1 MIDYEIANT
10 SQHSFTSYLNLA
22 MFILHSSNKT
32 ENLVGHL
39 THVIRTMPL
48 SSPFAKEVFL
58 IQSQG
63 MERWLSQQLAGQLK
77 VWANYEFLFPG
88 KFFSSIA
95 QRVDSRLNDAAFE
108 RNLMLWRI
116 EALLRQLDGVEFLP
130 IKNYLSTD
138 NQDLKRYQLAKQLA
152 QIFDQ
157 YQMMRPDM
165 LSLWQK
171 GELLHDNATERWQR
185 ALWLAICAQTGNKH
199 RGALW
204 QEAIAKFNNIQPGTL
219 SAALPERISVFGI
232 NTMPPIFLS
241 YLEGLAKHCDVHFF
255 LLNPCESYWA
265 DLLSKRLSV
274 QDEIFDGH
282 PLLSALG
289 QQGREFQVMLLEQ
302 VNPHFEPKSFEL
314 SNEHQQATVLQ
325 QLQND
330 ILANQLDEQS
340 NIRSL
345 VADNSISIHACHS
358 RLREVEVLKNQLLA
372 ALEHDASLELRDIVV
387 MAADIEVY
395 EPFISAVFSDIQHA
409 IADRSLR
416 LSNNTLDAFIRF
428 LALSQSRLGWQSVL
442 DLLEQPVIYGH
453 FALSETD
460 LELIKYWLQETH
472 VRWGQSAQHKKE
484 LGLPELNENTWQAAL
499 DRLLMGYA
507 VGSEEEFVC
516 DVLPFP
522 DIEGSSAQALGGL
535 CSFINL
541 LFKAKNELK
550 RPKTLTNWTTQLNF
564 YAEQLLG
571 PTGSIEQQQLHE
583 LLAALSADL
592 EDVHNEPLALP
603 IITSWL
609 EDRVSESKSTQGFL
623 RGQLTFCSMLPMRSI
638 PFKIIALLGMN
649 EGEFPKID
657 QSPTFD
663 LLSLKEYFRK
673 GDRSRRIDDRYQFL
687 EILLST
693 RQQLLMT
700 YIGQS
705 IANNETIFPSVV
717 ISELLEVLQDSY
729 QLQDL
734 TIREPLQSFSHR
746 YFNGSSSLVS
756 FSSAD
761 CETAKALQTPEIK
774 PTDWW
779 QGELTTDENSVIE
792 LADLLAFYQHP
803 QRYFMRQQLS
813 VRFQGISA
821 QTEECEPFVIDKMD
835 GYSIYH
841 DWIKQRLLGENL
853 SVKKLQAQGRWLSG
867 VLGELEFVKQ
877 QTTVEDFVTRIQEK
891 NLGAPIEEVA
901 IDIHVNQYRLIGKL
915 GCRYEKASLIYRY
928 ADLKGK
934 DFINALLQHC
944 VLNQLAPQSTYCLS
958 TDEDIVFLPEQ
969 GSAELLASLVDIYC
983 AGQQTPNAFFVEA
996 ALVYVK
1002 QAQVLK
1008 TSTRASKPAIAAA
1021 KEWLDRAVL
1030 QAYEPELKRL
1040 YQDMANR
1047 GDILDEHFEQQCQ
1060 SLLQPIWDAV
1070 Y

>member
-1 MIDYEIANT
+1 
-10 SQHSFTSYLNLA
+10 
-22 MFILHSSNKT
+22 
-32 ENLVGHL
+32 
-39 THVIRTMPL
+39 
-48 SSPFAKEVFL
+48 
-58 IQSQG
+58 
-63 MERWLSQQLAGQLK
+63 
-77 VWANYEFLFPG
+77 
-88 KFFSSIA
+88 
-95 QRVDSRLNDAAFE
+95 
-108 RNLMLWRI
+108 
-116 EALLRQLDGVEFLP
+116 
-130 IKNYLSTD
+130 
-138 NQDLKRYQLAKQLA
+138 
-152 QIFDQ
+152 
-157 YQMMRPDM
+157 MMRPDM

-171 GELLHDNATERWQR
+171 GELLYNNATERWQR
-185 ALWLAICAQTGNKH
+185 VLWLAICEQTGDKH

-204 QEAIAKFNNIQPGTL
+204 LETIAKFNNTQPGAL
-219 SAALPERISVFGI
+219 SAMLPERISVFGI

-255 LLNPCESYWA
+255 LLNPSETYWD
-265 DLLSKRLSV
+265 DLVSKRQRL
-274 QDEIFDGH
+274 QDEDFVDH

-289 QQGREFQVMLLEQ
+289 QQGREFQSLLHEQ
-302 VNPHFEPKSFEL
+302 VNPDFEPQSFEL
-314 SNEHQQATVLQ
+314 SDEYQQVKVLQ

-330 ILANQLDEQS
+330 ILANQLDEQD
-340 NIRSL
+340 RARPL

-358 RLREVEVLKNQLLA
+358 RLREVEVLRNQLLA
-372 ALEHDASLELRDIVV
+372 ALEQDASLELRDIVV

-395 EPFISAVFSDIQHA
+395 EPFISAIFNDIQHA

-416 LSNNTLDAFIRF
+416 LSNNSLDAFIRF

-442 DLLEQPVIYGH
+442 DLLEQPVIYNN

-460 LELIKYWLQETH
+460 LDLIKYWLEETH

-507 VGSEEEFVC
+507 VGSDDDFVC

-535 CSFINL
+535 CRFMNL
-541 LFKAKNELK
+541 VFKAKNELK
-550 RPKTLTNWTTQLNF
+550 RPKTLVDWTAQLSY

-571 PTGSIEQQQLHE
+571 QTGSIEQQQLHE
-583 LLAALSADL
+583 LLTVLSADL
-592 EDVHNEPLALP
+592 EDVHTETLALT

-638 PFKIIALLGMN
+638 PFKVIALLGMN

-663 LLSLKEYFRK
+663 LLSLKQHFRK
-673 GDRSRRIDDRYQFL
+673 GDRSRRSDDRYQFL

-693 RQQLLMT
+693 RQQLIMT

-729 QLQDL
+729 QLRDL
-734 TIREPLQSFSHR
+734 TIREPLQSFSYR
-746 YFNGSSSLVS
+746 YFNGSPGLVS
-756 FSSAD
+756 FSTVD
-761 CETAKALQTPEIK
+761 LETAKALQMPAII
-774 PTDWW
+774 PADWW
-779 QGELTTDENSVIE
+779 QGELATEENMVIE
-792 LADLLAFYQHP
+792 LADLLMFYQHP
-803 QRYFMRQQLS
+803 QRYFMRQQLTI
-813 VRFQGISA
+813 RFHGVSA
-821 QTEECEPFVIDKMD
+821 QTEECEPFVIDKME

-841 DWIKQRLLGENL
+841 DWIEHRLIGENL

-867 VLGELEFVKQ
+867 VLGELEFAKQ
-877 QTTVEDFVTRIQEK
+877 QTSIENFVTRLQEK
-891 NLGAPIEEVA
+891 NLGAPIEDA
-901 IDIHVNQYRLIGKL
+901 MIDIRVNQYRLLGKL

-944 VLNQLAPQSTYCLS
+944 VLNQLAPQSTYLLS

-969 GSAELLASLVDIYC
+969 GSADLLAALVDIYC
-983 AGQQTPNAFFVEA
+983 AGQQAPNAFFVEA
-996 ALVYVK
+996 ALAYIK
-1002 QAQVLK
+1002 QALVLK
-1008 TSTRASKPAIAAA
+1008 TSSRASKPAIAAA
-1021 KEWLDRAVL
+1021 KDCLDRAVS
-1030 QAYEPELKRL
+1030 QDYEPELKRL
-1040 YQDMANR
+1040 YQDMINR

-1070 Y
+1070 H

>member
-1 MIDYEIANT
+1 
-10 SQHSFTSYLNLA
+10 

-39 THVIRTMPL
+39 THIIKTMPL
-48 SSPFAKEVFL
+48 SSAFAKEVFL

-77 VWANYEFLFPG
+77 VWANYEFLFPS
-88 KFFSSIA
+88 KFFSSLA
-95 QRVDSRLNDAAFE
+95 QRVDSRLNDAAFD

-116 EALLRQLDGVEFLP
+116 ESLLRQLDGAEFLP
-130 IKNYLSTD
+130 IKKYLATD

-152 QIFDQ
+152 QIVDQ

-171 GELLHDNATERWQR
+171 GDLLYDNTTERWQR
-185 ALWLAICAQTGNKH
+185 ALWIAICEQTGYKH

-204 QEAIAKFNNIQPGTL
+204 QEAIAKFNNTEPGAL

-241 YLEGLAKHCDVHFF
+241 YLEGLAKHCDVHFY
-255 LLNPCESYWA
+255 LLNPCQSYWA
-265 DLLSKRLSV
+265 DLLSKRQRM
-274 QDEIFDGH
+274 QDETFDCH

-289 QQGREFQVMLLEQ
+289 QQGREFQAMLHEQ
-302 VNPHFEPKSFEL
+302 VNPDFEPESFEH
-314 SNEHQQATVLQ
+314 SDESQQATVLQ

-340 NIRSL
+340 NSRPL

-372 ALEHDASLELRDIVV
+372 ALEQDANLELRDIVV
-387 MAADIEVY
+387 MAADIEIY

-428 LALSQSRLGWQSVL
+428 LALSQSRLGWHSVL
-442 DLLEQPVIYGH
+442 DLLEQPLIYSN
-453 FALSETD
+453 FALSESD
-460 LELIKYWLQETH
+460 LELIKYWLEATH

-507 VGSEEEFVC
+507 VGSEADFVC
-516 DVLPFP
+516 DILPLP
-522 DIEGSSAQALGGL
+522 DVEGTSAQALGGL
-535 CSFINL
+535 CSFMNL

-550 RPKTLTNWTTQLNF
+550 RPKTLIVWSAQLKF

-583 LLAALSADL
+583 LLTALSLDL
-592 EDVHNEPLALP
+592 EEVHNQPLTLP
-603 IITSWL
+603 IITNWL
-609 EDRVSESKSTQGFL
+609 EDRVSETKSTQGFL

-638 PFKIIALLGMN
+638 PFKVIALLGMN

-657 QSPTFD
+657 QSPSFD
-663 LLSLKEYFRK
+663 LLSLKEHFRK
-673 GDRSRRIDDRYQFL
+673 GDRSRRTDDRYQFL
-687 EILLST
+687 EIVLST
-693 RQQLLMT
+693 RQQLIMT

-734 TIREPLQSFSHR
+734 TIREPLQSFSYR
-746 YFNGSSSLVS
+746 YFNGSPGLIS
-756 FSSAD
+756 FSNAD
-761 CETAKALQTPEIK
+761 LETAKALQTPAIK
-774 PTDWW
+774 PADWW
-779 QGELTTDENSVIE
+779 QGDLAIDASSVIDV
-792 LADLLAFYQHP
+792 ADLLAFYQHP
-803 QRYFMRQQLS
+803 QRYFMRQQLTL
-813 VRFQGISA
+813 RFQGISA
-821 QTEECEPFVIDKMD
+821 QSEECEPFVIDKMD

-841 DWIKQRLLGENL
+841 DWIEQRLLGENL

-867 VLGELEFVKQ
+867 VLGELEFAKQ
-877 QTTVEDFVTRIQEK
+877 HGAIDDFVAGIVAK
-891 NLGAPIEEVA
+891 NIGAPIDDVV
-901 IDIHVNQYRLIGKL
+901 IDIHVNQYRLVGKL
-915 GCRYEKASLIYRY
+915 GCCYEQGSLIYRY

-934 DFINALLQHC
+934 DFLNALLQHS
-944 VLNQLAPQSTYCLS
+944 VLNQLAPQNTYLIS
-958 TDEDIVFLPEQ
+958 TDEDIILLPEQ
-969 GSAELLASLVDIYC
+969 GSADLLAALVDIYC

-996 ALVYVK
+996 ALVYIK
-1002 QAQVLK
+1002 QAQALK
-1008 TSTRASKPAIAAA
+1008 TSARASKPAIIAA
-1021 KEWLDRAVL
+1021 KDWLDRAVT
-1030 QAYEPELKRL
+1030 QDYEPELKRL

-1047 GDILDEHFEQQCQ
+1047 GVVLGEHFEQQCQ
-1060 SLLQPIWDAV
+1060 TLLQPVWDAV
-1070 Y
+1070 H

>member
-1 MIDYEIANT
+1 
-10 SQHSFTSYLNLA
+10 
-22 MFILHSSNKT
+22 
-32 ENLVGHL
+32 
-39 THVIRTMPL
+39 
-48 SSPFAKEVFL
+48 
-58 IQSQG
+58 
-63 MERWLSQQLAGQLK
+63 
-77 VWANYEFLFPG
+77 
-88 KFFSSIA
+88 
-95 QRVDSRLNDAAFE
+95 
-108 RNLMLWRI
+108 
-116 EALLRQLDGVEFLP
+116 
-130 IKNYLSTD
+130 
-138 NQDLKRYQLAKQLA
+138 
-152 QIFDQ
+152 
-157 YQMMRPDM
+157 
-165 LSLWQK
+165 
-171 GELLHDNATERWQR
+171 
-185 ALWLAICAQTGNKH
+185 
-199 RGALW
+199 
-204 QEAIAKFNNIQPGTL
+204 
-219 SAALPERISVFGI
+219 
-232 NTMPPIFLS
+232 
-241 YLEGLAKHCDVHFF
+241 
-255 LLNPCESYWA
+255 
-265 DLLSKRLSV
+265 
-274 QDEIFDGH
+274 
-282 PLLSALG
+282 
-289 QQGREFQVMLLEQ
+289 
-302 VNPHFEPKSFEL
+302 
-314 SNEHQQATVLQ
+314 
-325 QLQND
+325 
-330 ILANQLDEQS
+330 
-340 NIRSL
+340 
-345 VADNSISIHACHS
+345 
-358 RLREVEVLKNQLLA
+358 
-372 ALEHDASLELRDIVV
+372 
-387 MAADIEVY
+387 
-395 EPFISAVFSDIQHA
+395 
-409 IADRSLR
+409 
-416 LSNNTLDAFIRF
+416 
-428 LALSQSRLGWQSVL
+428 
-442 DLLEQPVIYGH
+442 
-453 FALSETD
+453 
-460 LELIKYWLQETH
+460 
-472 VRWGQSAQHKKE
+472 
-484 LGLPELNENTWQAAL
+484 
-499 DRLLMGYA
+499 
-507 VGSEEEFVC
+507 
-516 DVLPFP
+516 
-522 DIEGSSAQALGGL
+522 
-535 CSFINL
+535 
-541 LFKAKNELK
+541 
-550 RPKTLTNWTTQLNF
+550 
-564 YAEQLLG
+564 
-571 PTGSIEQQQLHE
+571 
-583 LLAALSADL
+583 
-592 EDVHNEPLALP
+592 
-603 IITSWL
+603 
-609 EDRVSESKSTQGFL
+609 
-623 RGQLTFCSMLPMRSI
+623 
-638 PFKIIALLGMN
+638 IALLGMN

-746 YFNGSSSLVS
+746 YFNGSSRLVS

-761 CETAKALQTPEIK
+761 CDTAKALQTPEIK

-779 QGELTTDENSVIE
+779 QGELMTEESSVID

-1070 Y
+1070 H

>member
-1 MIDYEIANT
+1 
-10 SQHSFTSYLNLA
+10 

-39 THVIRTMPL
+39 THVIKTMPL
-48 SSPFAKEVFL
+48 KSPLAKEVFL

-88 KFFSSIA
+88 KFFSSLA
-95 QRVDSRLNDAAFE
+95 QGVDSRLNDAAFD

-116 EALLRQLDGVEFLP
+116 EALLRQLDSAEFLP
-130 IKNYLSTD
+130 IKHYLATD

-157 YQMMRPDM
+157 YQMMRPEM
-165 LSLWQK
+165 LGLWQK
-171 GELLHDNATERWQR
+171 GDLLYDNATERWQR
-185 ALWLAICAQTGNKH
+185 ALWLAICEQTGDRH

-204 QEAIAKFNNIQPGTL
+204 LEAIAKFNNSQAGVL
-219 SAALPERISVFGI
+219 SEMLPERILVFGI

-241 YLEGLAKHCDVHFF
+241 YLDGLAKHCDVHFF

-265 DLLSKRLSV
+265 DLVSKRQRL
-274 QDEIFDGH
+274 QDEIYDGH
-282 PLLSALG
+282 PLLSSLG
-289 QQGREFQVMLLEQ
+289 QQGREFQAMLQEQ
-302 VNPHFEPKSFEL
+302 LNPDFEPESFQPSL
-314 SNEHQQATVLQ
+314 PATVLQ
-325 QLQND
+325 KLQND
-330 ILANQLDEQS
+330 ILANQLDEQC
-340 NIRSL
+340 NVRPL
-345 VADNSISIHACHS
+345 HADNSISIHACHS

-372 ALEHDASLELRDIVV
+372 ALEHDANLELRDIVV
-387 MAADIEVY
+387 MAVDIEVY

-428 LALSQSRLGWQSVL
+428 LALSQSRLGWHSVL
-442 DLLEQPVIYGH
+442 DLLEQPLIYNN
-453 FALSETD
+453 FSLSETD
-460 LELIKYWLQETH
+460 LELIKYWLKATH
-472 VRWGQSAQHKKE
+472 IRWGQSAQHKKE
-484 LGLPELNENTWQAAL
+484 LGLPELKENTWQAAL

-507 VGSEEEFVC
+507 VGSEDEFVC
-516 DVLPFP
+516 DILPFP

-535 CSFINL
+535 CSFMNL

-550 RPKTLTNWTTQLNF
+550 RPKTLSNWTTQLN
-564 YAEQLLG
+564 YYVEQLLG

-583 LLAALSADL
+583 LLTALSADL
-592 EDVHNEPLALP
+592 EDVHNELLALP

-609 EDRVSESKSTQGFL
+609 EDRVCESKSSQGFL

-638 PFKIIALLGMN
+638 PFKVIALLGMN

-663 LLSLKEYFRK
+663 LLSLKEHFRK
-673 GDRSRRIDDRYQFL
+673 GDRSRRTDDRYQFL

-693 RQQLLMT
+693 RQQLIMT

-734 TIREPLQSFSHR
+734 IIREPLQSFSHR
-746 YFNGSSSLVS
+746 YFNGSPGLVS
-756 FSSAD
+756 FTSAD
-761 CETAKALQTPEIK
+761 LETAKALQTPEIT
-774 PTDWW
+774 PADWW
-779 QGELTTDENSVIE
+779 QGELTTEENNVIDI
-792 LADLLAFYQHP
+792 ADLLAFYQHP
-803 QRYFMRQQLS
+803 QRHFMRQQLTL
-813 VRFQGISA
+813 RFQGISA

-835 GYSIYH
+835 GYSICH
-841 DWIKQRLLGENL
+841 DWIEQRLLGEQL

-867 VLGELEFVKQ
+867 VLGELEFAKQ
-877 QTTVEDFVTRIQEK
+877 QSTVEDFVMRIQEK
-891 NLGAPIEEVA
+891 NLGAPIEESA
-901 IDIHVNQYRLIGKL
+901 IDICVNQYRLVGKL
-915 GCRYEKASLIYRY
+915 GSRYEQASLIYRY

-944 VLNQLAPQSTYCLS
+944 VLNQLAPQSTYLLS

-969 GSAELLASLVDIYC
+969 GSADLLAALVAIYC
-983 AGQQTPNAFFVEA
+983 AGHKTPNAFFVEA

-1002 QAQVLK
+1002 QAQALQ

-1030 QAYEPELKRL
+1030 QAYEPEINRL

-1047 GDILDEHFEQQCQ
+1047 GEILDEHFESQCQ
-1060 SLLQPIWDAV
+1060 TLLQPIWDAV
-1070 Y
+1070 H

>member
-1 MIDYEIANT
+1 
-10 SQHSFTSYLNLA
+10 

-32 ENLVGHL
+32 ENLVEHL
-39 THVIRTMPL
+39 TSVIKNMPL
-48 SSPFAKEVFL
+48 CSPFAKEVFL

-95 QRVDSRLNDAAFE
+95 QRIDSRLNDAAFD

-116 EALLRQLDGVEFLP
+116 EGLLRQLDGAEFLP
-130 IKNYLSTD
+130 IKNYLATD

-171 GELLHDNATERWQR
+171 GELLYDNATERWQR
-185 ALWLAICAQTGNKH
+185 ALWLAICEQTGYKH

-204 QEAIAKFNNIQPGTL
+204 LEAIAKFNNTEPGTL
-219 SAALPERISVFGI
+219 SAALPERISIFGI

-241 YLEGLAKHCDVHFF
+241 FLEGLAKHCDVHLF

-265 DLLSKRLSV
+265 DLVGKRHRL

-289 QQGREFQVMLLEQ
+289 QQGREFQAMLHEQ
-302 VNPHFEPKSFEL
+302 VNPDFAPESFEL
-314 SNEHQQATVLQ
+314 SDEHQPVTVLK

-340 NIRSL
+340 NIRRL
-345 VADNSISIHACHS
+345 VADKSISIHACHS

-387 MAADIEVY
+387 MAVDIEVY
-395 EPFISAVFSDIQHA
+395 EPFILAVFSDIQHA

-416 LSNNTLDAFIRF
+416 LSNNTLDVFIRF

-442 DLLEQPVIYGH
+442 DLLEESVVYSN
-453 FALSETD
+453 FSLSETD
-460 LELIKYWLQETH
+460 LELIKYWIEETH

-484 LGLPELNENTWQAAL
+484 LGLPELDENTWQAAL

-507 VGSEEEFVC
+507 VGSDEEFVC

-522 DIEGSSAQALGGL
+522 DVEGTSAQALGGL

-550 RPKTLTNWTTQLNF
+550 RPKTLTNWTAQLSY

-571 PTGSIEQQQLHE
+571 STGSIEQQQVHE
-583 LLAALSADL
+583 LLTAISADL
-592 EDVHNEPLALP
+592 EDVHNEPLTLP

-638 PFKIIALLGMN
+638 PFKVIALLGMN

-663 LLSLKEYFRK
+663 LLSQHFRK
-673 GDRSRRIDDRYQFL
+673 GDRSRRTDDRYQFL

-705 IANNETIFPSVV
+705 IANNELIFPSVV

-734 TIREPLQSFSHR
+734 TIREPLQSFSYR
-746 YFNGSSSLVS
+746 YFNGSPGLISY
-756 FSSAD
+756 SSAEL
-761 CETAKALQTPEIK
+761 ETAKALQAPEIK
-774 PTDWW
+774 SADWW
-779 QGELTTDENSVIE
+779 QGDITTDVNSVIDI
-792 LADLLAFYQHP
+792 ADLLAFYQHP

-813 VRFQGISA
+813 LRFQGINA
-821 QTEECEPFVIDKMD
+821 QTAECEPFVIDKMD
-835 GYSIYH
+835 GYSIFH
-841 DWIKQRLLGENL
+841 DWIEQRLLGKTF

-867 VLGELEFVKQ
+867 VLGELEFAQQ
-877 QTTVEDFVTRIQEK
+877 QTTIENFVTRIQEK
-891 NLGAPIEEVA
+891 NLGAPIEEVV
-901 IDIHVNQYRLIGKL
+901 IDIHINQHRLIGKL
-915 GCRYEKASLIYRY
+915 SCRYEKASLIYRY

-944 VLNQLAPQSTYCLS
+944 VLNQLAPQSTHLMS

-969 GSAELLASLVDIYC
+969 ASADLLAALVDIYC

-996 ALVYVK
+996 ALAYIK

-1040 YQDMANR
+1040 YQDIAGR
-1047 GDILDEHFEQQCQ
+1047 GEILDEHFEQQCQ
-1060 SLLQPIWDAV
+1060 TLLQPIWDAV
-1070 Y
+1070 H

>member
-1 MIDYEIANT
+1 
-10 SQHSFTSYLNLA
+10 

-39 THVIRTMPL
+39 THVIKSMPL
-48 SSPFAKEVFL
+48 SSPFNKEVFL

-63 MERWLSQQLAGQLK
+63 MERWLSQQLAGSLK
-77 VWANYEFLFPG
+77 VWANYEFLFPSR
-88 KFFSSIA
+88 FFSSLA
-95 QRVDSRLNDAAFE
+95 QRIDSRLNDAAFD

-116 EALLRQLDGVEFLP
+116 EALLRNIDSAEFLP
-130 IKNYLSTD
+130 IKNYLASD

-171 GELLHDNATERWQR
+171 GELLYNNATERWQR
-185 ALWLAICAQTGNKH
+185 VLWLAICEQTGDKH

-204 QEAIAKFNNIQPGTL
+204 LETIAKFNNIQSGAL

-241 YLEGLAKHCDVHFF
+241 YLESLAKHCDVHFF
-255 LLNPCESYWA
+255 LLNPCESYWD
-265 DLLSKRLSV
+265 DLVSKRQSL
-274 QDEIFDGH
+274 QDEAFVGH

-289 QQGREFQVMLLEQ
+289 QQGREFQSLLHEQ
-302 VNPHFEPKSFEL
+302 INPDFEPESFEA
-314 SNEHQQATVLQ
+314 SDQYGQTTVLQ

-330 ILANQLDEQS
+330 ILSNQLDEQVE
-340 NIRSL
+340 IRPL
-345 VADNSISIHACHS
+345 VADNSISVHACHS
-358 RLREVEVLKNQLLA
+358 RLREVEVLKNQLLV
-372 ALEHDASLELRDIVV
+372 ALENDASLELRDIVV

-442 DLLEQPVIYGH
+442 DLLEQPVIYSN
-453 FALSETD
+453 FDLSETD
-460 LELIKYWLQETH
+460 LELIRYWIEETH

-507 VGSEEEFVC
+507 VGSDEDFVC
-516 DVLPFP
+516 DVLPFL
-522 DIEGSSAQALGGL
+522 DIEGTSAQALGGL
-535 CSFINL
+535 CSFMNV

-550 RPKTLTNWTTQLNF
+550 HPKTLIDWSRQLSY

-571 PTGSIEQQQLHE
+571 QTASIEQQQLHE
-583 LLAALSADL
+583 LLTALSADL
-592 EDVHNEPLALP
+592 DEVHNDTLTLP

-638 PFKIIALLGMN
+638 PFKVIALLGMN

-663 LLSLKEYFRK
+663 LLSLKQHFRK
-673 GDRSRRIDDRYQFL
+673 GDRSRRTDDRYQFL

-693 RQQLLMT
+693 RQQLIMT

-717 ISELLEVLQDSY
+717 ISELLEVLQNSY
-729 QLQDL
+729 QLHDL
-734 TIREPLQSFSHR
+734 TIREPLQSFSYR
-746 YFNGSSSLVS
+746 YFNNSLGLVS
-756 FSSAD
+756 FSTAD
-761 CETAKALQTPEIK
+761 LQTAKALQAPEIIA
-774 PTDWW
+774 TDWW
-779 QGELTTDENSVIE
+779 QGELTIEKNTVIE

-803 QRYFMRQQLS
+803 QRHFMRQQLTL
-813 VRFQGISA
+813 RFQGVGA
-821 QTEECEPFVIDKMD
+821 QIEECEPFVIDRME

-841 DWIKQRLLGENL
+841 DWIEQRLLGENL

-867 VLGELEFVKQ
+867 VLGELEFAKQ
-877 QTTVEDFVTRIQEK
+877 QVSIEDFVTRIQEK
-891 NLGAPIEEVA
+891 NIGAPIEDAV
-901 IDIHVNQYRLIGKL
+901 IDIRVNQYRLLGKL
-915 GCRYEKASLIYRY
+915 GSRYERASLIYRY
-928 ADLKGK
+928 SDFKGK

-944 VLNQLAPQSTYCLS
+944 VLNQLAPQSTYLLS
-958 TDEDIVFLPEQ
+958 TDEDIVLLPEQ
-969 GSAELLASLVDIYC
+969 ASADLLAALIDIYC
-983 AGQQTPNAFFVEA
+983 AGQQAPNAFFVEA
-996 ALVYVK
+996 ALAYIK
-1002 QAQVLK
+1002 QAWILK
-1008 TSTRASKPAIAAA
+1008 TSSRAKKPAIEVA
-1021 KEWLDRAVL
+1021 KEWLDRAIT
-1030 QAYEPELKRL
+1030 QEYEPELKRL
-1040 YQDMANR
+1040 YQDMVNR
-1047 GDILDEHFEQQCQ
+1047 GEILDEHFEQQCQ
-1060 SLLQPIWDAV
+1060 GLLQPIWDAV
-1070 Y
+1070 H